1 MSNNK
6 TVWSGIDK
14 HKRTIDP
21 EGTGYMGGRW
31 PDGTYR
37 GTYDF
42 TRPSTPSNIH
52 DIMPLLDM
60 LQEGWKDEAESPED
74 VIATVKSLNK
84 KMSEKKGEKL
94 TRAEKKI
101 LSYID
106 KYRLTKPEDKF
117 YEDDKLSD
125 YEYRLLDNPGLWG
138 GEDVTSWG
146 EFLTLAPGTKKE
158 KQEYYERMKFYE
170 GSDRFD
176 KDPYIDDSEK
186 WSKLVEEGGVS
197 LDDILK
203 ARGEHGA
210 FVEKSEG
217 RAEDQDN
224 MLSSLIEQ
232 FKQFSPAIESL
243 RVNPVSSYQEG
254 GQVPNNEDLSS
265 YFSRISPGVYNRFE
279 EMAKEGADKTGPHI
293 RSLVEFLTK
302 PAGFKGSHELLSTQD
317 NAHSQIDELMDSND
331 MKEQLSSFLDAM
343 GKSTY
348 PMSPNKM
355 PR

>member
-1 MSNNK
+1 MLDLIQS
-6 TVWSGIDK
+6 
-14 HKRTIDP
+14 
-21 EGTGYMGGRW
+21 EGGNGE
-31 PDGTYR
+31 
-37 GTYDF
+37 
-42 TRPSTPSNIH
+42 
-52 DIMPLLDM
+52 DILL
-60 LQEGWKDEAESPED
+60 LAESAKKK
-74 VIATVKSLNK
+74 IAAGKTK
-84 KMSEKKGEKL
+84 EL
-94 TRAEKKI
+94 TPAEKEVKE
-101 LSYID
+101 YIS
-106 KYRLTKPEDKF
+106 KYKYTKSKDKF

-170 GSDRFD
+170 GSDWFD